1 MLSFVGCSRS
11 SPVESTSCRGY
22 VVSVQLVAVLR
33 KHKMRVR
40 LKDARETFAAK
51 FPMHE
56 HLWLDWISDAL
67 AEAAGGRMQY
77 LEVVLL
83 AQRALL
89 DYHTASLW
97 RQFLEYGP
105 VFLQL
110 TILLPLNHCLLQ
122 CSF

>member
-1 MLSFVGCSRS
+1 MIC
-11 SPVESTSCRGY
+11 T
-22 VVSVQLVAVLR
+22 QLVAVLR

-56 HLWLDWISDAL
+56 HLWLDWITDAL

-77 LEVVLL
+77 PEVVLL

-89 DYHTASLW
+89 DYNTASLW
-97 RQFLEYGP
+97 QRLLEYGRLLLKLANR
-105 VFLQL
+105 VQLFL
-110 TILLPLNHCLLQ
+110 I
-122 CSF
+122 